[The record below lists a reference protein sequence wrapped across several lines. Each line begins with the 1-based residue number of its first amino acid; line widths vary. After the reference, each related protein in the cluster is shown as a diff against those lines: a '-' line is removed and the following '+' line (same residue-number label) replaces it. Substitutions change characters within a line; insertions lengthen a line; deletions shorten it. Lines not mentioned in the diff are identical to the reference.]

1 VATTARGEAPDPNPW
16 LVAMSVAIGTFM
28 VVLDTSV
35 VNVSLPH
42 IAGSL
47 SATIEEST
55 WALTSYLAA
64 NAVVLPIS
72 GWLATWLG
80 RRRLFIF
87 SVGLFTS
94 ASLACG
100 LAPSLPVLILWRI
113 VQGASGGVMQPLA
126 QAVMLEAFPPRDR
139 GKAMGFFGLVVVV
152 APILGPVLGGWLT
165 DAHSWRW
172 VFYINIPVGVLAVV
186 MLRIFL
192 HDPPYLRRGYR
203 RIDYI
208 GIGLLVVGIGC
219 LQIGLDKGQEEDW
232 FSSRYITLLLVVAS
246 ASLVVFLVH
255 ELRARHPVVQLR
267 VFADRSFATGTF
279 LVTLMGFGLYGS
291 LVMLPIL
298 LQTLLGYPP
307 LEAGLALA
315 PRGVGSLVAMP
326 VVGLLLV
333 RRDPRRL
340 LGLGFLVSGITML
353 WFSWLNLSAGFW
365 DFFWPQLVQGVAFGL
380 LFVPLATTSV
390 DAVPPEEMG
399 NATSLFNLMRNI
411 GGSFGI
417 AAVQTLL
424 VRDRQVNAA
433 VLGAGVDPYSPQ
445 VEALLDGLRA
455 SFLARGADLVTAT
468 ERSYAALFGM
478 VQRQAAMLAF
488 LDVFRLLA
496 VLFLVMIPLVVL
508 MRRPRHQREGAV
520 AGE

>member
-1 VATTARGEAPDPNPW
+1 
-16 LVAMSVAIGTFM
+16 
-28 VVLDTSV
+28 
-35 VNVSLPH
+35 
-42 IAGSL
+42 
-47 SATIEEST
+47 
-55 WALTSYLAA
+55 
-64 NAVVLPIS
+64 
-72 GWLATWLG
+72 
-80 RRRLFIF
+80 
-87 SVGLFTS
+87 
-94 ASLACG
+94 
-100 LAPSLPVLILWRI
+100 
-113 VQGASGGVMQPLA
+113 VM
-126 QAVMLEAFPPRDR
+126 
-139 GKAMGFFGLVVVV
+139 
-152 APILGPVLGGWLT
+152 
-165 DAHSWRW
+165 
-172 VFYINIPVGVLAVV
+172 

-246 ASLVVFLVH
+246 VSLVVFLVH

-307 LEAGLALA
+307 LEAGIALA